1 MFKRKR
7 RKQTKKHIN
16 FGHTLRNWQQRFKF
30 FDGWLFLGIV
40 IVMMFGCAM
49 VYTSSTNMA
58 TGTAANFFIKQS
70 AFAVLAIIAL
80 VSIYLMNIKWDSW
93 KYSLAVLLGM
103 ILFVLILVLT
113 FLFGPVTSGA
123 KGWLY
128 PFGFGFQPVEYF
140 KIMLILYLAARYSA
154 IATNFHP
161 VPGGNKLYR
170 ELWSPRLLA
179 LPGLG
184 MLITAMMPDFGGTV
198 ILSLIFL
205 MISVTAGIEV
215 FFLITIVALIVGAL
229 IIIPFALPFI
239 EQYTPFQAYQL
250 ARFEAYID
258 PWAVGDGAGHQLINS
273 YYAIS
278 NGGFFGRGL
287 GNSIQKL
294 GLLPEPNTDF
304 ILAIIGEELGAIT
317 VIGLLLF
324 LGAICLRLMWYGINT
339 RNLHY
344 RLILFGIA
352 SYIIIQVFVNLGGVA
367 GILPIT
373 GVTFPM
379 ISYGGSSLL
388 SWGITFGIAFNII
401 GKLRK
406 EAYLRGE

>member
-1 MFKRKR
+1 MGKR
-7 RKQTKKHIN
+7 RRQKKAKKPIN
-16 FGHTLRNWQQRFKF
+16 FGHVFRNWQQRFKF

-49 VYTSSTNMA
+49 VYTASTNMA
-58 TGTAANFFIKQS
+58 TGSATTFFVKQS
-70 AFAVLAIIAL
+70 AFAILAIITL
-80 VSIYLMNIKWDSW
+80 IGIYLLPIDWDSW
-93 KYSLAVLLGM
+93 SYAFWIAAGMFVLLLVLLGT
-103 ILFVLILVLT
+103 LLW
-113 FLFGPVTSGA
+113 GPVTSGA

-128 PFGFGFQPVEYF
+128 LFGFGFQPVEYF
-140 KIMLILYLAARYSA
+140 KIILILFLAVFYSKVVQHYKVA
-154 IATNFHP
+154 PGSKSLRSQLWHWP
-161 VPGGNKLYR
+161 VII
-170 ELWSPRLLA
+170 
-179 LPGLG
+179 LPALG
-184 MLITAMMPDFGGTV
+184 MIITAAMPDLGGTV
-198 ILSLIFL
+198 ILALIFL
-205 MISVTAGIEV
+205 MISFTAGVEI
-215 FFLITIVALIVGAL
+215 FYLITIVLLTIGTLV
-229 IIIPFALPFI
+229 IIPYILPWI
-239 EQYTPFQAYQL
+239 EKYTPLQTYQL

-258 PWAVGDGAGHQLINS
+258 PWSVGDGAGHQLINS
-273 YYAIS
+273 YYALS

-324 LGAICLRLMWYGINT
+324 LGAISLRLMWYGIKT

-352 SYIIIQVFVNLGGVA
+352 SYIIIQVFINLGGVA

-401 GKLRK
+401 GKLRE

>member
-1 MFKRKR
+1 MLKRKR
-7 RKQTKKHIN
+7 KKTAKKSRD
-16 FGHTLRNWQQRFKF
+16 FGHTLHNWQQRFKF

-49 VYTSSTNMA
+49 VYTASTNMA
-58 TGTAANFFIKQS
+58 TGSAANFFIKQS

-80 VSIYLMNIKWDSW
+80 ITIYLMNIKWDSW
-93 KYSLAVLLGM
+93 KYSLAVLVGM
-103 ILFVLILVLT
+103 MAFVAILLLT

-140 KIMLILYLAARYSA
+140 KIMLILYLAARYSR
-154 IATNFHP
+154 IATNFNP
-161 VPGGNKLYR
+161 IPGGTKLYR
-170 ELWSPRLLA
+170 ELWSPRLLT
-179 LPGLG
+179 LPGAG

-205 MISVTAGIEV
+205 MISVTAGIEI
-215 FFLITIVALIVGAL
+215 FYLITIVALIILAL
-229 IIIPFALPFI
+229 IIIPYALPII

-317 VIGLLLF
+317 VLGLLIF
-324 LGAICLRLMWYGINT
+324 MGAICLRLMWYGINT
-339 RNLHY
+339 RILHY

-352 SYIIIQVFVNLGGVA
+352 SYIIIQIFVNLGGVA
-367 GILPIT
+367 GMLPIT